1 MRIFSVYR
9 FEEGKVR
16 RREAFT
22 ERNVAL
28 EAAGLR
34 G

>member
-1 MRIFSVYR
+1 LAVITVND
-9 FEEGKVR
+9 GKVR
-16 RREAFT
+16 RYHEFSDEAT
-22 ERNVAL
+22 AL